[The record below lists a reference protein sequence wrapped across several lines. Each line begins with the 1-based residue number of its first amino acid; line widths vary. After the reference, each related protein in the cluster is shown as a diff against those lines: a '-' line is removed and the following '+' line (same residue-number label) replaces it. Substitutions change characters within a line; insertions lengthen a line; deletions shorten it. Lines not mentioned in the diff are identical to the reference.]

1 MAKASVSVA
10 MVNRVVRDKVAEQ
23 AGLASVPNLV
33 RLSNQSFYTIVT
45 DENGAERLVELRIV
59 VSNVDETETA
69 QEKLDGLIEEK
80 RLKDE
85 KAEQIRKAKEE
96 KAKRDAERRKKKEKN
111 EDGEV

>member
-10 MVNRVVRDKVAEQ
+10 MVNRAVRDKVVEKFELE
-23 AGLASVPNLV
+23 GKPELY

-59 VSNVDETETA
+59 VANVDETETA
-69 QEKLDGLIEEK
+69 REKLDGLIEEK

-85 KAEQIRKAKEE
+85 KAEQVRKAKEE
-96 KAKRDAERRKKKEKN
+96 KAKRDAEKRKKKET
-111 EDGEV
+111 GEV

>member
-10 MVNRVVRDKVAEQ
+10 MVNRAVRDKVVEKFELE
-23 AGLASVPNLV
+23 GKPDLV

-59 VSNVDETETA
+59 VANVDEMESA
-69 QEKLDGLIEEK
+69 REKLDGLIEEK

-85 KAEQIRKAKEE
+85 KAEQVRKAKEE
-96 KAKRDAERRKKKEKN
+96 KAKRDAEKRKKKET
-111 EDGEV
+111 GEV

>member
-1 MAKASVSVA
+1 MARASVSVA
-10 MVNRVVRDKVAEQ
+10 MVNRAVRDKVVEQ
-23 AGLASVPNLV
+23 TGLDSVPSLY

-59 VSNVDETETA
+59 VANVDETETA

-85 KAEQIRKAKEE
+85 KAEQARKAKEE
-96 KAKRDAERRKKKEKN
+96 KAKRDAERRKKKEK
-111 EDGEV
+111 DTGGEV

>member
-10 MVNRVVRDKVAEQ
+10 MVNRAVRDRVAEQ

-69 QEKLDGLIEEK
+69 KEKLNG
-80 RLKDE
+80 
-85 KAEQIRKAKEE
+85 QINIIFMKLMQKQQESYSLLHL
-96 KAKRDAERRKKKEKN
+96 
-111 EDGEV
+111 